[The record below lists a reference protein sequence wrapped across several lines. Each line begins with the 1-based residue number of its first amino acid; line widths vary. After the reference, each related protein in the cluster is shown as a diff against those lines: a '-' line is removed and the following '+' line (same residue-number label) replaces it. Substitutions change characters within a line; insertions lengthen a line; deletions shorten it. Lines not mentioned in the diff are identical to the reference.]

1 MGYFNSIYA
10 ADLPSRAVS
19 VYMYLKDRA
28 NKENQCYPAINT
40 IARELKLSRSTVK
53 RAIEDLEKSGY
64 IKREPR
70 WREHGGKSSNLYVIF

>member
-1 MGYFNSIYA
+1 MGYFNSIYS

-19 VYMYLKDRA
+19 VYMYLQDRA

-53 RAIEDLEKSGY
+53 RAIEDLEKNGY
-64 IKREPR
+64 LKREPR
-70 WREHGGKSSNLYVIF
+70 WREHGGKSSNLYLIL